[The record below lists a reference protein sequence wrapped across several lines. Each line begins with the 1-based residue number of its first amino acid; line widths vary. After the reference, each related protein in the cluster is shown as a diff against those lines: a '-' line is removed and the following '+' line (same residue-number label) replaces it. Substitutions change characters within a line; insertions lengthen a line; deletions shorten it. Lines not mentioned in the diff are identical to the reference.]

1 MLDQSRLFSWDSWVL
16 EPPQVMDHVT
26 YLAIFLDNIT
36 AKRVFC
42 VQRYF
47 SAKNLQSSYYKN

>member
-1 MLDQSRLFSWDSWVL
+1 
-16 EPPQVMDHVT
+16 MDHVT

-36 AKRVFC
+36 DKKVFS